1 MRATVSGLAG
11 GCLVWGPGSGP
22 SVLTEGGTGPVS
34 SGRARRGAVSGGWT
48 ESSASATVSPAGT
61 SGAASS
67 GRSGVTVV
75 VDGTGD
81 GDGAVWPRAGD
92 RWTDGAG
99 AAAVGGADAERRHD
113 GGGNMRDDEW
123 TAACPLGA

>member
-1 MRATVSGLAG
+1 M
-11 GCLVWGPGSGP
+11 
-22 SVLTEGGTGPVS
+22 LTEGGTGPAS
-34 SGRARRGAVSGGWT
+34 SGPARRGAVSGDWT
-48 ESSASATVSPAGT
+48 ESSGSATESPAGT

-67 GRSGVTVV
+67 GTSGAAVAAMV
-75 VDGTGD
+75 GTGD

-99 AAAVGGADAERRHD
+99 AAAVGGAHAERRHD
-113 GGGNMRDDEW
+113 GGGNERDDEW